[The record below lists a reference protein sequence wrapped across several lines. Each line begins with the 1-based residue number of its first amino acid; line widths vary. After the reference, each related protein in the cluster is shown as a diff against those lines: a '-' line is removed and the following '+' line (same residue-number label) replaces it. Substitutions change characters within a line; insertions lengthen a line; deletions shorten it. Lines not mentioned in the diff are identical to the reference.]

1 MAASASATRISSWCF
16 VACLLAPPCSS
27 SEPSASR
34 GFAELELELA
44 NETELYLVVELEVPR
59 LAVRAR
65 GVELSSWPLD
75 HALLLARTDRTIALP
90 VMARMP
96 DWPAPRTRS
105 FHVIPGTGGGGQ
117 AATLPSEL
125 PARWGAGLEV
135 ETLGRLTLAINDH
148 RGLGSTGRR
157 WLEALSGS
165 ASGDDGVA
173 ILALELEAGEARDL
187 YHLARPGLRVLIT
200 DRAPAALAIALPE
213 IAPIVVPEPPSDQ
226 PPPPSPARS
235 ALLLLGGLF
244 GLVLGG
250 ELLVRGA
257 VRLATAAG
265 LSTLVVG
272 LTVVAYGTSAP
283 ELAVTLKAAL
293 TGAGDLGLG
302 NVVGSNI
309 FNILVILGLSALVR
323 VLTAHPLLIRR
334 DVTTMIAVS
343 VLLGLVAIDGTISRI
358 DGVILLLLGLA
369 YTAVVVRSAPE
380 TSTPELIEEIS
391 PEIPRGDTSKLLAVG
406 AALTAA
412 GIGALVVAAG
422 WLVEGASAVARS
434 FGVSDLVIGLTI
446 VAAGT
451 SLPEVATSIV
461 AAFKGERD
469 IAVGNVIGSNIFNI
483 AWVLGLGATI
493 GGGFAVAGAAATTD
507 LPLMIAV
514 AVLIW
519 PLLRSGH
526 RLVRLEA
533 LLLLVCYGLYL
544 AELWGRS
551 VG

>member
-1 MAASASATRISSWCF
+1 M
-16 VACLLAPPCSS
+16 
-27 SEPSASR
+27 
-34 GFAELELELA
+34 
-44 NETELYLVVELEVPR
+44 YLVIELEVPR
-59 LAVRAR
+59 VAVRAR

-75 HALLLARTDRTIALP
+75 HAALLARTERTIELP
-90 VMARMP
+90 FAARMP

-117 AATLPSEL
+117 PATAPSEL
-125 PARWGAGLEV
+125 PARWGAGLESEV
-135 ETLGRLTLAINDH
+135 LGPLTLAVNDH
-148 RGLGSTGRR
+148 RRLGSTGRR
-157 WLEALSGS
+157 WLEAISGS
-165 ASGDDGVA
+165 AKSGDEAPV
-173 ILALELEAGEARDL
+173 LALELEAAEARDL
-187 YHLARPGLRVLIT
+187 YHLARPGMRVLLT
-200 DRAPAALAIALPE
+200 DRAPAALTVALPE
-213 IAPIVVPEPPSDQ
+213 VAPPAAAPADSEE
-226 PPPPSPARS
+226 PPPPSPVKS
-235 ALLLLGGLF
+235 MWLLLGGLF

-293 TGAGDLGLG
+293 SGAGDLGLG
-302 NVVGSNI
+302 NVVGSNV
-309 FNILVILGLSALVR
+309 FNLLVILGLSALVR

-334 DVTTMIAVS
+334 DITTMIALS
-343 VLLGLVAIDGTISRI
+343 VLLGLVALDGTISRV

-369 YTAVVVRSAPE
+369 YTTIVVRSAPE
-380 TSTPELIEEIS
+380 TSTPELVEEIS
-391 PEIPRGDTSKLLAVG
+391 PEIPVGPRPRLLAIG
-406 AALTAA
+406 AALAAA
-412 GIGALVVAAG
+412 GIGALVMAAG

-483 AWVLGLGATI
+483 AWVLGLGASI
-493 GGGFAVAGAAATTD
+493 GGGFTVAGAAATTD